1 MKLMELYKT
10 EKVNPMG
17 SIGFLLIQMPI
28 LLVMYN
34 IILNIKDPANF
45 YYLYTVLSGFDLA
58 AVSYNF
64 LGLELLES

>member
-1 MKLMELYKT
+1 MKLMELYKA

-34 IILNIKDPANF
+34 IILHIKDPSNF
-45 YYLYTVLSGFDLA
+45 YYLYEALSRFDLQT
-58 AVSYNF
+58 VSYNF
-64 LGLELLES
+64 FGLELLES